1 MDTVIKDYLEQL
13 KVGRK
18 QVYKN
23 LAIYPILT
31 HTLRAWNTYS
41 WMKP

>member
-18 QVYKN
+18 QYHKN
-23 LAIYPILT
+23 LVPPSFP
-31 HTLRAWNTYS
+31 HTIRVWNTFF